1 MKTMIVKQDHSPRSR
16 YTFLHYSIIFI
27 YVCIL
32 DILVANENITSFTIL
47 HLFITNSYSNE
58 QAIHEFIKLNALPSH
73 SE

>member
-1 MKTMIVKQDHSPRSR
+1 MKTMIVKQHHTPQSR
-16 YTFLHYSIIFI
+16 YTFLHYSTIFI

-32 DILVANENITSFTIL
+32 DILANENITSFTIL

-73 SE
+73 LE